1 MNPIFRAIIQK
12 GKVVFDR
19 VDMLNS
25 YLIGLEGK
33 EVDVIVRKHKKDRT
47 LPQNRY
53 LWGVVYKLIS
63 DHTGYTPDE
72 IHDSMRAM
80 FLIDNLGKFPVVRST
95 TSLDTVAFSA
105 YVENI
110 RQFASEDLSIVIP
123 DPEEVDIAS
132 GEIREHRE
140 QLAKDTEI
148 RKTQL
153 VDSETLEELLGW
165 IGKGSVTLENLMK
178 LCRDNFNGRE
188 PRELLQSEA
197 ERLDSLIIAELLN
210 K

>member
-1 MNPIFRAIIQK
+1 MNPIFRATIQK
-12 GKVVFDR
+12 GKVIFNDRDSFDKYL
-19 VDMLNS
+19 LN
-25 YLIGLEGK
+25 LESK
-33 EVDVIVRKHKKDRT
+33 DVDVIVRKHKKDRT
-47 LPQNRY
+47 LPQNRW

-63 DHTGYTPDE
+63 DHTGYTVDE

-105 YVENI
+105 YVESI
-110 RQFASEDLSIVIP
+110 RQFASEDLGVVIP

-132 GEIREHRE
+132 GEIMEHRE
-140 QLAKDTEI
+140 QVAKDTEA

-153 VDSETLEELLGW
+153 VDSKTLEELLSW
-165 IGKGSVTLENLMK
+165 AGKGSITEEKIIK
-178 LCRDNFNGRE
+178 LSMENFNKE
-188 PRELLQSEA
+188 PRFLTLFEA
-197 ERLDSLIIAELLN
+197 EQLDSLIIVALN